1 MSCSS
6 CVGKITAALEQ
17 KSWVRSANVAL
28 LTQSATVELDGEQNA
43 EELVKIINDLGYE
56 ANLEH
61 VDELPPAQTCG
72 RPPTPSEALE
82 SFPWTESVD
91 VSLITNSATVVFKD
105 RRHLNKIV
113 EAIEN
118 VGYKAKLSDVID
130 FSKDTAQDGC
140 RTASIRI
147 DGMYCQHCPGRVT
160 EALDRFGERMTIEK
174 SATLGNPI
182 MTVSYTPNSPA
193 FTIRAV
199 GMPGARIT
207 TIVNNFTVAMNSK
220 SRAPSCCLDDRQTE
234 HEYKRPTLVAPL
246 DRKSSAHLI
255 LAVHPCMRYEPQR

>member
-1 MSCSS
+1 MWSIVINVVTNSEKPGLKKSTGIADPPPSASSDTETAGRPFVVIDSASAPTRVFQTSISITGMSCSS
-6 CVGKITAALEQ
+6 CVGKIIAALEQ
-17 KSWVRSANVAL
+17 KPWVRSANVAL
-28 LTQSATVELDGEQNA
+28 LTQSATVGLDGEQNA
-43 EELVKIINDLGYE
+43 EELVRIINDLGYE

-91 VSLITNSATVVFKD
+91 VSLIINSATVVFKD

-160 EALDRFGERMTIEK
+160 EALVRFGERMSIEK

-182 MTVSYTPNSPA
+182 MTVSYTPQLP
-193 FTIRAV
+193 R
-199 GMPGARIT
+199 
-207 TIVNNFTVAMNSK
+207 
-220 SRAPSCCLDDRQTE
+220 L
-234 HEYKRPTLVAPL
+234 H
-246 DRKSSAHLI
+246 H
-255 LAVHPCMRYEPQR
+255 

>member
-17 KSWVRSANVAL
+17 KPWVRSANVFL

-43 EELVKIINDLGYE
+43 ELMKIIDGHGYV

-61 VDELPPAQTCG
+61 VDELPPASEAGPRAAVDLWKASYSIGGMTCSSCVATIT
-72 RPPTPSEALE
+72 RALE

-91 VSLITNSATVVFKD
+91 VNLITNSATVVFKD

-113 EAIEN
+113 EVIEN

-130 FSKDTAQDGC
+130 LSKDTAQDGC

-160 EALDRFGERMTIEK
+160 EALVRFGERMSIEK

-182 MTVSYTPNSPA
+182 MTVSYTPQLP
-193 FTIRAV
+193 R
-199 GMPGARIT
+199 
-207 TIVNNFTVAMNSK
+207 
-220 SRAPSCCLDDRQTE
+220 L
-234 HEYKRPTLVAPL
+234 H
-246 DRKSSAHLI
+246 H
-255 LAVHPCMRYEPQR
+255 